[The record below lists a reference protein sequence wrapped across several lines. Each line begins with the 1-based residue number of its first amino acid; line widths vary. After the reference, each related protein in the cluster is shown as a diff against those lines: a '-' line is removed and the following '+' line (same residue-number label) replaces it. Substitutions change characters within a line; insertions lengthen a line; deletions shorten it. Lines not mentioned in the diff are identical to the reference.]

1 MNPFLPEVRSK
12 TTRYTNVCVKRG
24 LRMGNLYVV
33 ALCVEGYQ
41 SSGNATVYTN
51 TITIGGSSPP
61 PPGGDNGGSGGQSTV
76 V

>member
-1 MNPFLPEVRSK
+1 
-12 TTRYTNVCVKRG
+12 
-24 LRMGNLYVV
+24 MGNLYVV